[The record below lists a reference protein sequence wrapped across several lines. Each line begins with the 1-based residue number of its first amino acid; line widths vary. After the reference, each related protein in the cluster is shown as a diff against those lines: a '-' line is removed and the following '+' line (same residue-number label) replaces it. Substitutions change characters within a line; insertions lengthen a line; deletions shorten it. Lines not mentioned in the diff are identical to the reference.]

1 MKKIG
6 IAGLTLMIVAAAEPT
21 LAYIGPGAGVTVIG
35 AVFGIAA
42 TFAVVIF
49 SLVWYPV
56 RRLRAKRKREI
67 AEAGTDGEAG
77 DKTQPRE

>member
-6 IAGLTLMIVAAAEPT
+6 MAGLTLMIVAVAEPA

-42 TFAVVIF
+42 TIAVVIF

-67 AEAGTDGEAG
+67 ADAGDDGEAG
-77 DKTQPRE
+77 DKTQPRD

>member
-6 IAGLTLMIVAAAEPT
+6 IAGLTLMIVAVAEPA

-35 AVFGIAA
+35 AVFGIVA
-42 TFAVVIF
+42 TIAVVIF

-56 RRLRAKRKREI
+56 RRLRAKRKRKIED
-67 AEAGTDGEAG
+67 AGTDGKAG
-77 DKTQPRE
+77 DKTLPRD

>member
-6 IAGLTLMIVAAAEPT
+6 IAGLTLTIVAVAEPA

-42 TFAVVIF
+42 TIAVVIF

-56 RRLRAKRKREI
+56 RRLRAKRKRKI
-67 AEAGTDGEAG
+67 ADAGDDSEAG
-77 DKTQPRE
+77 DKTQPRD

>member
-1 MKKIG
+1 MKKTG
-6 IAGLTLMIVAAAEPT
+6 IAGLTLTIVAAAEPA

-42 TFAVVIF
+42 TIAVVIF

-67 AEAGTDGEAG
+67 AGCVYL
-77 DKTQPRE
+77 R

>member
-6 IAGLTLMIVAAAEPT
+6 IAGLTLMIVAVAEPA
-21 LAYIGPGAGVTVIG
+21 LGYIGPGAGVTVIG

-42 TFAVVIF
+42 TIAVVIF
-49 SLVWYPV
+49 SLVWYPI

-67 AEAGTDGEAG
+67 ADDGADGEAG
-77 DKTQPRE
+77 DKTHPRE